1 MDRDGLRT
9 QDTAELRRLLEERTA
24 DLQRVKAEY
33 DNYRKRVARDRM
45 AVRTV
50 AAANVLRAL
59 LPVLDAVDRA
69 CAHEEMT
76 PGLKEISDTLR
87 DRTGALGLRAFG
99 EVGDP
104 FDPAR
109 HEAAA
114 FHADPAATGMS
125 CSKILRPGYR
135 LGGELLRPAFVEVTG
150 PPSEQNGS
158 RGGESEQTP
167 PAADDT
173 GTDRTQEPDRADG
186 GRSAAR
192 ARPGAGRPRAR
203 ERSGGGPAD
212 VRDRPGERPAAGQER
227 PDGDREDLRDRPGEK
242 PREDGS
248 GPAVRDRS
256 GAEPAGA
263 QKRSGGRRTDA
274 EDRPAGDGPVP
285 QKRSGGRQPVRPGR
299 NRPQQVIHGPWPDS

>member
-9 QDTAELRRLLEERTA
+9 QDAAQLRRLLEERTA

-76 PGLKEISDTLR
+76 PGLKEIADTLR
-87 DRTGALGLRAFG
+87 DRAGSLGLQAFG

-114 FHADPAATGMS
+114 FHADPDATEMI

-135 LGGELLRPAFVEVTG
+135 LGDELLRPAFVEVTG
-150 PPSEQNGS
+150 PPSEQSGKS
-158 RGGESEQTP
+158 GGESEETP

-173 GTDRTQEPDRADG
+173 GTDRTDGQDHSGG

-192 ARPGAGRPRAR
+192 ERAG
-203 ERSGGGPAD
+203 G
-212 VRDRPGERPAAGQER
+212 RDGVQ
-227 PDGDREDLRDRPGEK
+227 
-242 PREDGS
+242 
-248 GPAVRDRS
+248 DRS
-256 GAEPAGA
+256 GEVPPGA
-263 QKRSGGRRTDA
+263 QKRSDGERADA
-274 EDRPAGDGPVP
+274 ESRPGEGRSAP
-285 QKRSGGRQPVRPGR
+285 QKRSGGGQPVRPGR
-299 NRPQQVIHGPWPDS
+299 ARPQQVIHGPWPDP